1 MVGTRR
7 TCPFVTPENDHQRP
21 QWGVTSLGR
30 LIHPMCMRPVYPVDP
45 LIDALRV
52 KNIAISGSMHLSSKF
67 LDDNENSCTRPE
79 STEVEEVGHILE
91 VTPLDDAYK
100 TPPHAFNAE
109 LDLAAESTSAL
120 TLLNALFGEA
130 NADCGVESLDS
141 DVELTLVY
149 RVCFSMR
156 SDRVTEVQL
165 ATFNL
170 LRLLVSH
177 QVIP

>member
-1 MVGTRR
+1 MSAKG
-7 TCPFVTPENDHQRP
+7 
-21 QWGVTSLGR
+21 GAKG
-30 LIHPMCMRPVYPVDP
+30 
-45 LIDALRV
+45 
-52 KNIAISGSMHLSSKF
+52 
-67 LDDNENSCTRPE
+67 E
-79 STEVEEVGHILE
+79 STEVEEVEHI
-91 VTPLDDAYK
+91 
-100 TPPHAFNAE
+100 